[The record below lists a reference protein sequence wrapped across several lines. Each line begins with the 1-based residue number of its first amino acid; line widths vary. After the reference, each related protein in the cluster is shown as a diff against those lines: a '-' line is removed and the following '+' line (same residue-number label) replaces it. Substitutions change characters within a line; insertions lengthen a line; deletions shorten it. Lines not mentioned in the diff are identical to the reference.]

1 MNIRRADNVAWRR
14 IDQEV
19 VVVHLTRRWM
29 YSLNDPGGRIWEM
42 LETPLVGD
50 RLDGLLGDKA
60 AVAFLAD
67 LAAEGLVDCD
77 GLVLGPPETRPS
89 IDGSEPP
96 RIVWRE
102 EVRRVA
108 QRACSLLPAQNP
120 LCLGDPHS
128 S

>member
-1 MNIRRADNVAWRR
+1 MKIRRADDVAWRR
-14 IDQEV
+14 IDQEL

-42 LETPLVGD
+42 LETPLEGD

-67 LAAEGLVDCD
+67 LAGEDLVDCD
-77 GLVLGPPETRPS
+77 DLVLGPPETRPS
-89 IDGSEPP
+89 IDDSEPP

-108 QRACSLLPAQNP
+108 QNGCSLLPAQNP
-120 LCLGDPHS
+120 LCIEDPS
-128 S
+128 SS